1 MTEADSTR
9 PRLRSEPADIARWR
23 EADLPEGATGLWW
36 LGQAGFLLRH
46 GPYSIV
52 IDPYLSDHLAKK
64 HRNAHFPHRRMMDAP
79 LAPSELSGVDFVLCT
94 HGHSDHLDPET
105 LPALAEASPKA
116 RFVVPRAV
124 HNLAVKRGVPP
135 ARMITVD
142 ADEELTLAGGQSEST
157 ELRLH
162 ALPAAHEGLEYTQ
175 AGESVFLGYA
185 LELGSHRVYHSGDT
199 VPFPGLAKRVHSL
212 SPDLMLLP
220 VNGRDEERARYGVP
234 GNMTLVEALELTREA
249 GSQAMVGHHIDLFRF
264 NTIDREEG
272 LRELERRGTSEES
285 LYLAETGLR
294 YVLE

>member
-1 MTEADSTR
+1 MSQADRAR
-9 PRLRSEPADIARWR
+9 PRLRREAADIAEWR
-23 EADLPEGATGLWW
+23 EAPLPEGATALWW

-52 IDPYLSDHLAKK
+52 IDPYLSDHLARKY
-64 HRNAHFPHRRMMDAP
+64 RNAHFPHRRMMDAP
-79 LAPSELSGVDFVLCT
+79 LAPSELSGLDFVFCT

-135 ARMITVD
+135 ARMRTVD
-142 ADEELTLAGGQSEST
+142 ADEELTLVEGQSGRPP
-157 ELRLH
+157 LRLH

-199 VPFPGLAKRVHSL
+199 VPFPGLTECVKRL

-234 GNMTLVEALELTREA
+234 GNMTLAEALELTREA
-249 GSQAMVGHHIDLFRF
+249 GSTAMVAHHIDLFRF
-264 NTIDREEG
+264 NTIDRQEG
-272 LRELERRGTSEES
+272 LRELERRGRSEES
-285 LYLAETGLR
+285 LHLAETGVR